1 MTGRLRSS
9 KASEFELGEVFEKVI
24 KGLRHK
30 MRGVIETIERSRN
43 LSLEEMKWLL
53 RLSLDTVVG
62 SVESVMSGISD
73 EMAKERRRREGEERN
88 RDEWALGLE
97 QKGVREK
104 GRREIWRGK
113 NGRKDCIE

>member
-1 MTGRLRSS
+1 M
-9 KASEFELGEVFEKVI
+9 
-24 KGLRHK
+24 
-30 MRGVIETIERSRN
+30 
-43 LSLEEMKWLL
+43 L

-104 GRREIWRGK
+104 GRREI
-113 NGRKDCIE
+113 